1 MKCAYFRFSTPQET
15 YRRNYER
22 LYSLSLEGVR
32 NYFSDHVQQN
42 FQCYAKYSIF
52 IFSSQGAFLCR
63 PKGTASS
70 CPHFC
75 EKGSHVPK

>member
-32 NYFSDHVQQN
+32 NYFSDHVQRGIQVRVD
-42 FQCYAKYSIF
+42 
-52 IFSSQGAFLCR
+52 FLSGSGDEQSAL
-63 PKGTASS
+63 GTPA
-70 CPHFC
+70 
-75 EKGSHVPK
+75 GVPVVVTHLLVVEERTL